1 MKKENGFTMIELL
14 AVLGILGLLA
24 IVIIP
29 NVSSLRKKTLKQT
42 YDNRVNQVKIAAK
55 EWGSNNL
62 ISVPSSV
69 SREYTDQNTCDDDC
83 VCVTIQELITEG
95 YLSGD
100 KNEKKTLTNPIT
112 KKEVNKLL
120 VCVRYDTNDIETRDL
135 ISYIVGE

>member
-69 SREYTDQNTCDDDC
+69 SREYTDQYTCDDDC

-95 YLSGD
+95 YL
-100 KNEKKTLTNPIT
+100 
-112 KKEVNKLL
+112 
-120 VCVRYDTNDIETRDL
+120 
-135 ISYIVGE
+135 